1 MVWYRPGLPLL
12 SNLAG
17 PVQRFKADAW
27 RDKVSADLCSRE
39 GFWGGFHG
47 SSQLLNSSHVRE
59 RDKALLRS
67 VMVGG
72 VWNGFL
78 LGRVRG
84 QPVPCRFCGAPDG
97 DGHLFWECTFPPLV
111 EIRENPEFH
120 NLTRWIRLIGLDA
133 CFGMVGCLCFLVL
146 MVLVRGLLMLLRV
159 LAIRLVMLWDPI
171 HLGWSLSGVFLKGL
185 ILFKLLLR
193 CPMFPVCGLMAA
205 LFSIRSQV
213 FPPLALGS
221 LLTILSFAGG
231 RVMLI
236 RFVLMVLYR
245 LVEAFVLSLTSTD
258 CSEG

>member
-17 PVQRFKADAW
+17 PVQHFKAAILDAW
-27 RDKVSADLCSRE
+27 RNKVSAVLCRRD
-39 GFWGGFHG
+39 GFWCGFHG
-47 SSQLLNSSHVRE
+47 SLQLHNSSHVRE

-84 QPVPCRFCGAPDG
+84 QPFSCMFCGPQDG
-97 DGHLFWECTFPPLV
+97 DGHLFWEPHLV

-120 NLTRWIRLIGLDA
+120 DLMRWIRLIGQGA
-133 CFGMVGCLCFLVL
+133 YSGMAGFQCFLVL

-159 LAIRLVMLWDPI
+159 LAIWLRMLWDPI
-171 HLGWSLSGVFLKGL
+171 HLGWSLSGVFL

-193 CPMFPVCGLMAA
+193 CPMFPMSGLMAA

-236 RFVLMVLYR
+236 KFVLMVLYS
-245 LVEAFVLSLTSTD
+245 LVEAFVLSLSSTD